1 MDGTAVAPIIVVKL
15 VKFIKNLVTKE
26 KLIIISAVLTD
37 VIGFGIVIPI
47 LPFYVT
53 EFGASAATITLM
65 FAAFSFF
72 AFLSSPLLGAWSD
85 RVGRRPV
92 LILSIAS
99 TAVGWLVFAGSRSIW
114 MLFLGRIIDGL
125 AAGNFTTAQSTMI
138 DISRDEKE
146 RATNLGIIGA
156 AFGIGFIIG
165 PLIGGALSKVSHSF
179 PFWMAGCLA
188 SLNAILAFFFLPE
201 THRKRDVHTPM
212 NFNPLAPLARA
223 AQDIK
228 MRPLYLMWSF
238 FAFAI
243 VTSQSVF
250 GLFVMDVFGFNAFE
264 TGMMFTIVGIIVVLN
279 QALLLKKFWLARF
292 SETKLAILMLVI
304 MAVSSLLVST
314 EMLPLF
320 YLSFLGA
327 GTGQA
332 ILRVVIT
339 SQAAAASDPARKGET
354 MGILSALMSAYMVVA
369 PILSGFL
376 YEMNRASPYIVSALL
391 LFLGVYFAARFQRK
405 SAPDALEM
413 QSIQ

>member
-1 MDGTAVAPIIVVKL
+1 LFKFENYL
-15 VKFIKNLVTKE
+15 VSKE
-26 KLIIISAVLTD
+26 KLIIISTVLTD

-53 EFGASAATITLM
+53 EFGASAATVTLL
-65 FAAFSFF
+65 FATFSFF
-72 AFLSSPLLGAWSD
+72 AFLSSPFLGAWSD
-85 RVGRRPV
+85 RIGRRPI

-99 TAVGWLVFAGSRSIW
+99 TAVGWLVFAGAKSIW

-138 DISRDEKE
+138 DISKDEKD
-146 RATNLGIIGA
+146 RAANLGIIGA
-156 AFGIGFIIG
+156 AFGVGFILG

-188 SLNAILAFFFLPE
+188 SLNTFLAFFFLPE
-201 THRKRDVHTPM
+201 THRNRDSHKPM

-223 AQDIK
+223 AQDA
-228 MRPLYLMWSF
+228 MLRPLYVTWSF

-250 GLFVMDVFGFNAFE
+250 GLFVMDVFGFNAYE
-264 TGMMFTIVGIIVVLN
+264 AGMMFTMIGVIVVLN
-279 QALLLKKFWLARF
+279 QGFLLKKFWLARF
-292 SETKLAILMLVI
+292 SEARLAVLMLVM
-304 MAVSSLLVST
+304 MAVSALLVST
-314 EMLPLF
+314 ELLPLF

-339 SQAAAASDPARKGET
+339 SQAASASDPARKGET

-376 YEMNRASPYIVSALL
+376 YELNRASPYIVSALL
-391 LFLGVYFAARFQRK
+391 LFIGVYFAVRFQRK
-405 SAPDALEM
+405 VSVAALDL
-413 QSIQ
+413 QSVR